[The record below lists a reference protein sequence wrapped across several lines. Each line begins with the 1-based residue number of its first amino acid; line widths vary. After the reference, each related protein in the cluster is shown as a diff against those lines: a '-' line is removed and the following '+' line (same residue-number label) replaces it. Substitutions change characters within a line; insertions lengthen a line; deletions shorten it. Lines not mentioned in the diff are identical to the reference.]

1 MRRIV
6 TNEEKAALKI
16 IDAVDNSR
24 LWNDLV
30 GVYLFELSPPDL
42 FDKIAY
48 IAQKAINEREKEI
61 ERQQQPQPK
70 LSLDPP
76 F

>member
-1 MRRIV
+1 MRRVV

-16 IDAVDNSR
+16 IDAVDSSR

-30 GVYLFELSPPDL
+30 GVYLFELSPPEL
-42 FDKIAY
+42 FDKIVY
-48 IAQKAINEREKEI
+48 IAQKANDEREKEI
-61 ERQQQPQPK
+61 VRQQQPQPK
-70 LSLDPP
+70 LSIDPP